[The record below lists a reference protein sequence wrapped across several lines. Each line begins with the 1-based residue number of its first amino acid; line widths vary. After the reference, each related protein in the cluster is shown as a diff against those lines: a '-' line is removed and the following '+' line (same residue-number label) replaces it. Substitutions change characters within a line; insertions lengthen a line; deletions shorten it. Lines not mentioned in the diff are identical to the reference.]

1 MAVKLVYFADVRD
14 ALGRANEVIDLP
26 EGVDSIED
34 LRGYFGAR
42 GAPWSLLAEDRGL
55 RFAVNRA
62 MVDRADAPVNDGDE
76 VAVFPP
82 VTGG

>member
-1 MAVKLVYFADVRD
+1 MAVKLLYFADVRD
-14 ALGRANEVIDLP
+14 ALGRSTEIIDLP
-26 EGVDSIED
+26 ASVESVEA
-34 LRGYFGAR
+34 LRSYFGAR

-62 MVDRADAPVNDGDE
+62 MADRADAPVNDGDE